1 MERDAHLLAR
11 GIETSGRI
19 EGRADFARADD
30 AFRAAR
36 LLNPDT
42 EPDIGRAL
50 LYKLGEQHERAEA
63 VIEDVL
69 RREPDN
75 LTAWAVLFEFTRERD
90 PATARRAL
98 AARARLD
105 PVNAR
110 RAQSRQER

>member
-11 GIETSGRI
+11 GVETSGRI
-19 EGRADFARADD
+19 EDRRDFERADD
-30 AFRAAR
+30 AFRGAR

-50 LYKLGEQHERAEA
+50 LYKLGRRHDEAEA
-63 VIEDVL
+63 VVEDVL

-110 RAQSRQER
+110 RARPR

>member
-11 GIETSGRI
+11 GVETSGRI
-19 EGRADFARADD
+19 EDRADFDRAED

-50 LYKLGEQHERAEA
+50 LYKLGRQHDRAEA
-63 VIEDVL
+63 LIEDVL

-110 RAQSRQER
+110 RARSRRER